1 MTYFETAWAWLGEL
15 PALGLY
21 LVLAWLA
28 YVLGL
33 SLWIILQ
40 KREPVATLS
49 WVMSLALLP
58 YVGFLIYFLPFWPA
72 K

>member
-49 WVMSLALLP
+49 WVM
-58 YVGFLIYFLPFWPA
+58 
-72 K
+72 